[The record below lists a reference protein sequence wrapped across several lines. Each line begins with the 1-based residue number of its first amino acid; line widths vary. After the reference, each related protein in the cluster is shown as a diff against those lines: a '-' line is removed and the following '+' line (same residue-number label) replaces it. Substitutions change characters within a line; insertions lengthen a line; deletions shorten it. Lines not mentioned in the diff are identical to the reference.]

1 MTHPFVAQRIQQAVG
16 SLAPL
21 LQFVEDS
28 PYARLAAEPGI
39 ADFAF
44 GNPQEMPLPAF
55 VQALQTWVVPQNKD
69 WFAYGQSIESAQVA
83 VAATLSARRGQAFAP
98 DDILMTN
105 GAFAGLSVCLMTL
118 MDPGD
123 EVIFISPPWFFY
135 ESMIAAYG
143 GTPVRVKIDPV
154 TLDLDLEA
162 IAQAITPRTR
172 AIIVNS
178 PHNPTGK
185 VYTPATLTALGDI
198 LRQASAAHGRTI
210 YLLSDEAYCRI
221 LFDGRDYPSPTQF
234 YAHSLMIYT
243 YGKTLLIPGQR
254 IGYIA
259 LPPDLPGRA
268 EIGQALFAAQTLVGW
283 AFPNNVM
290 QYALP
295 ELEDLTIDLAHL
307 QAKRDRM
314 VAELS
319 AAGYTLHT
327 PEGTF
332 YLVVKSPWED
342 DLAFCELLGQHGIL
356 VMPGAVFEMP
366 GHFRISLTANDAMI
380 ERALPGFAAAYA
392 QSGEGLPQR
401 TQSTQGTEREMAKD
415 I

>member
-1 MTHPFVAQRIQQAVG
+1 MTHPFVAQRIHQATA

-21 LQFVEDS
+21 LQFLTDS
-28 PYARLAAEPGI
+28 PYSRRAAEPGI

-55 VQALQTWVVPQNKD
+55 VQALQTWAVPQNKD
-69 WFAYGQSIESAQVA
+69 WFAYRENLESAQAA
-83 VAATLSARRGQAFAP
+83 VAAALSARRGQSFAP
-98 DDILMTN
+98 EDILMTN
-105 GAFAGLSVCLMTL
+105 GAFAGLSVCLMAL

-123 EVIFISPPWFFY
+123 EVIFVSPPWFFY
-135 ESMIAAYG
+135 ESMINAYG

-185 VYTPATLTALGDI
+185 IYPPATLAALGDL
-198 LRQASAAHGRTI
+198 LRQAVAAHGRTI

-221 LFDGRDYPSPTQF
+221 LFDGRSYPSPTQF

-268 EIGQALFAAQTLVGW
+268 EIAQAIFAAQTLVGY
-283 AFPNNVM
+283 AFPNNVL

-314 VAELS
+314 VAGLA

-332 YLVVKSPWED
+332 YLLVRSPWED
-342 DLAFCELLGQHGIL
+342 DLAFCELLSEHDIL
-356 VMPGAVFEMP
+356 VMPGAVFEML
-366 GHFRISLTANDAMI
+366 GHFRISLTANDEMI
-380 ERALPGFAAAYA
+380 ERALPGFAAAYGR
-392 QSGEGLPQR
+392 SRERSP
-401 TQSTQGTEREMAKD
+401 QGTQRAQ
-415 I
+415 